1 MFGLLKTILDT
12 SGNLMASSKVVRCTR
27 QESLP
32 KEPPPSVDSST
43 ASDSSDCEKDLVLE
57 DFDFLK
63 TIGKCSHLFAVYLI
77 VGHNKLFHSSSES
90 RFKITNDSDDLQIL
104 NKKS

>member
-1 MFGLLKTILDT
+1 
-12 SGNLMASSKVVRCTR
+12 MASSKVVRCTR

-63 TIGKCSHLFAVYLI
+63 TIDEGLNTCSSLNDLI
-77 VGHNKLFHSSSES
+77 DSSDSALLHSVQQNALL
-90 RFKITNDSDDLQIL
+90 RAFFVVPVN
-104 NKKS
+104 